1 MFLFFHINAV
11 GMPKKWNR
19 PASDTFF
26 WPRMVQL
33 AWQQY
38 NKVGEI
44 QNTENFIIKPEG
56 FEIPYDSERFHKI
69 STDRAIE
76 EGTPLKEVLEK
87 FSKMIDESEYLIAH
101 NMNLAANV
109 VEAEFYRKSM
119 NSRMMASERFS
130 LMQEATYFC
139 RIKGPGGKFKW
150 PTIQELY
157 MKCYNS
163 HFEEAHD
170 ASVVAQAVAD
180 CFFLLVK
187 KGELDLFE

>member
-1 MFLFFHINAV
+1 
-11 GMPKKWNR
+11 
-19 PASDTFF
+19 
-26 WPRMVQL
+26 MVQI

-44 QNTENFIIKPEG
+44 QQTENFIIKPEG

-69 STDRAIE
+69 STDRAID

-87 FSKMIDESEYLIAH
+87 FSKLIDGSEYLVAH

-109 VEAEFYRKSM
+109 VEAEFIRKGMS
-119 NSRMMASERFS
+119 SRMMASERFS

-163 HFEEAHD
+163 HFEDAHD

-187 KGELDLFE
+187 KGQLDLFE